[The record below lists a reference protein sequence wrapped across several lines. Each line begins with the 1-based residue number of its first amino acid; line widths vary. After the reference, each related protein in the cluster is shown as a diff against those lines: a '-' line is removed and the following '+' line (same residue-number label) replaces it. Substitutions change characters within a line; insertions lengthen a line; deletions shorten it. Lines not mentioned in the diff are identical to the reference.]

1 MQDTGEN
8 GVMSLQSKREYLGQI
23 RSRYRRA
30 GRVHKS
36 KILDEYCQV
45 CGYDRKYAIKR
56 LAAPPQRPRHKAGRK
71 PLYDKER
78 LLPVL
83 KRVWLA
89 SDQMCSKRLRAALP
103 KWLPHLA
110 ALDPKSKTQLLALS
124 PATMDRLLQ
133 PLRVRYPGKGLG
145 GTKPGTLL
153 KHHIP
158 IRTGNWDINRPG
170 FIEADTVAHC
180 GNSLAGDFVWSLVF
194 TDIFSGWTQL
204 RAVWNKG
211 AAGIQEQIADL
222 EAQTPFALAGFD
234 CDNGSEFL
242 NYPLL
247 HYFTQRQ
254 APVAFTRSRPYHKN
268 DNAHVEQKNWTHVRH
283 LLGWD
288 RLENPRLVALI
299 NDLYREE
306 WSAYQNFFCPN
317 MKLVSKERVRSR
329 YCKRYDPLQTPYER
343 LLQSREVSPQNK
355 RLLQAAYARLNPF
368 ALKKTIEQKLK
379 NIFALNRVRQADSTN
394 P

>member
-1 MQDTGEN
+1 
-8 GVMSLQSKREYLGQI
+8 MSLQSKREYLLQI

-56 LAAPPQRPRHKAGRK
+56 LAADPQRPRRKPGRK
-71 PLYDKER
+71 ALYDPAR

-103 KWLPHLA
+103 QWLPHLSP
-110 ALDPKSKTQLLALS
+110 LDVESKAQLLSLS
-124 PATMDRLLQ
+124 PATMDRLLK
-133 PLRVRYPGKGLG
+133 PVRVRYPGKGLG

-158 IRTGNWDINRPG
+158 IRTGNWDITHPG

-180 GNSLAGDFVWSLVF
+180 GNSLAGDFIWSLVF

-204 RAVWNKG
+204 RAIWNKG
-211 AAGIQEQIADL
+211 AAGVQEQIADL
-222 EAQTPFALAGFD
+222 ERQTPFTLAGFD

-247 HYFTQRQ
+247 AYFTHRKN
-254 APVAFTRSRPYHKN
+254 PVAFTRSRPYHKN
-268 DNAHVEQKNWTHVRH
+268 DNAHVEQKNWTHVRQ
-283 LLGWD
+283 LLGWE
-288 RLENPRLVALI
+288 RLENRRLVGLI
-299 NDLYREE
+299 NDLYRQE

-317 MKLVSKERVRSR
+317 MKLVSKVRVRSR
-329 YCKRYDPLQTPYER
+329 YRKRYDPPQTPYER
-343 LLQSREVSPQNK
+343 LLQSQAVSPENK
-355 RLLQAAYARLNPF
+355 RQLQATYARLNPF
-368 ALKKTIEQKLK
+368 ALKKTIEQKLRK
-379 NIFALNRVRQADSTN
+379 IFALNRVPQGESMN

>member
-1 MQDTGEN
+1 
-8 GVMSLQSKREYLGQI
+8 MSLPSKREYLRQI
-23 RSRYRRA
+23 RSRYRRG

-36 KILDEYCQV
+36 KILDEYCEV

-56 LAAPPQRPRHKAGRK
+56 LASDPHRPRRKPGRK
-71 PLYDKER
+71 ALYDKER
-78 LLPVL
+78 LLPLL

-103 KWLPHLA
+103 QWLPHLSMLSA
-110 ALDPKSKTQLLALS
+110 ENKTQLLSLS
-124 PATMDRLLQ
+124 PATMDRMLR

-158 IRTGNWDINRPG
+158 IRTGNWDITRPG

-180 GNSLAGDFVWSLVF
+180 GNSLAGDFIWSLVF

-204 RAVWNKG
+204 RATWNKG
-211 AAGIQEQIADL
+211 AFGIQQQIIDL
-222 EAQTPFALAGFD
+222 EKQTPFAIAGFD

-247 HYFTQRQ
+247 EYFTHRQ
-254 APVAFTRSRPYHKN
+254 KPVAFTRSRPYHKN
-268 DNAHVEQKNWTHVRH
+268 DNAHVEQKNWTHVRQ

-288 RLENPRLVALI
+288 RLENPQLVESI
-299 NDLYREE
+299 NDLYRKE
-306 WSAYQNFFCPN
+306 WSAYQNFFCPS

-329 YCKRYDPLQTPYER
+329 YRQT
-343 LLQSREVSPQNK
+343 L
-355 RLLQAAYARLNPF
+355 
-368 ALKKTIEQKLK
+368 
-379 NIFALNRVRQADSTN
+379 
-394 P
+394 

>member
-8 GVMSLQSKREYLGQI
+8 GVMSLQSKREYLGEI
-23 RSRYRRA
+23 RSRYHRA
-30 GRVHKS
+30 GRAHKS

-56 LAAPPQRPRHKAGRK
+56 LAADPQRPRRK
-71 PLYDKER
+71 PGRQPRYDKER

-103 KWLPHLA
+103 QWLPHLA
-110 ALDPKSKTQLLALS
+110 PLDVESKTQLLAAS
-124 PATMDRLLQ
+124 PATIDRLLQ

-158 IRTGNWDINRPG
+158 IRTGNWDITRPG

-180 GNSLAGDFVWSLVF
+180 GNSLAGNFVWSLVF

-222 EAQTPFALAGFD
+222 EKQTPFALAGFD

-247 HYFTQRQ
+247 DYFTRRKN
-254 APVAFTRSRPYHKN
+254 PVAFTRSRPYHKN

-288 RLENPRLVALI
+288 RLENPQLVAPI

-329 YCKRYDPLQTPYER
+329 YRKRYDPPQTPYER
-343 LLQSREVSPQNK
+343 LLQSREVSPENK
-355 RLLQAAYARLNPF
+355 RQLQAAYARLNPF
-368 ALKKTIEQKLK
+368 ALKKTIELKLK
-379 NIFALNRVRQADSTN
+379 IIFALNRVQQGESMN

>member
-1 MQDTGEN
+1 
-8 GVMSLQSKREYLGQI
+8 MSLPSKREYLTQI

-56 LAAPPQRPRHKAGRK
+56 LAADPQRPRRKPGRK
-71 PLYDKER
+71 PFYDQER
-78 LLPVL
+78 LWPWL

-103 KWLPHLA
+103 KWLPHLST
-110 ALDPKSKTQLLALS
+110 LSLENKTQLLSLS
-124 PATMDRLLQ
+124 PATMDRWLK
-133 PLRVRYPGKGLG
+133 PWRVRYPGKGLG

-158 IRTGNWDINRPG
+158 IRTGNWDITRPG

-204 RAVWNKG
+204 RATWNKG
-211 AAGIQEQIADL
+211 AFGIQQQIADL
-222 EAQTPFALAGFD
+222 EKHTPFAIAGFD

-247 HYFTQRQ
+247 EYFTQRP

-268 DNAHVEQKNWTHVRH
+268 DNAHVEQKNWTHVRQ

-288 RLENPRLVALI
+288 RLENPQLVEWI
-299 NDLYREE
+299 NDLYRKE
-306 WSAYQNFFCPN
+306 WSAYQNFFCPS

-329 YCKRYDPLQTPYER
+329 YRKRYDAPRTPYER
-343 LLQSREVSPQNK
+343 LLQSQAVSAESKHQ
-355 RLLQAAYARLNPF
+355 LQAAYARLNPF
-368 ALKKTIEQKLK
+368 ALKKTIEEKLK
-379 NIFALNRVRQADSTN
+379 KIFALKSVQHDESMN

>member
-30 GRVHKS
+30 GRVYKS

-56 LAAPPQRPRHKAGRK
+56 LAADPHRPRRQPGRK
-71 PLYDKER
+71 PLYDKEH

-110 ALDPKSKTQLLALS
+110 PLDVESKTQLLALI
-124 PATMDRLLQ
+124 PATMDRLLR

-158 IRTGNWDINRPG
+158 IRTGNWDITHPG

-204 RAVWNKG
+204 RAIWNKG

-222 EAQTPFALAGFD
+222 EQQTPFALEGFD

-254 APVAFTRSRPYHKN
+254 EPVAFTRSRPYHKN
-268 DNAHVEQKNWTHVRH
+268 DNAHVEQKNWTHVRQ
-283 LLGWD
+283 LLGWK
-288 RLENPRLVALI
+288 RLENPQLVAPI

-306 WSAYQNFFCPN
+306 WSAYQNFFCPS
-317 MKLVSKERVRSR
+317 MKLVSKVRVRSR
-329 YCKRYDPLQTPYER
+329 YRKRYDPPQTPYER
-343 LLQSREVSPQNK
+343 LLQSREVSPENK
-355 RLLQAAYARLNPF
+355 RQLQAAYARLNPF
-368 ALKKTIEQKLK
+368 ALKKTIELKLK
-379 NIFALNRVRQADSTN
+379 NIFALNRVQQGESMN

>member
-1 MQDTGEN
+1 
-8 GVMSLQSKREYLGQI
+8 MSLQSKREYLTQI

-56 LAAPPQRPRHKAGRK
+56 LAGDPHRPRRQPGRK

-83 KRVWLA
+83 KRIWLA

-103 KWLPHLA
+103 QWLPHLA
-110 ALDPKSKTQLLALS
+110 TLDVESKTQLLALS
-124 PATMDRLLQ
+124 PATIDRLLQ

-158 IRTGNWDINRPG
+158 IRTGNWDITRPG

-180 GNSLAGDFVWSLVF
+180 GNSLAGNFVWSLVF

-204 RAVWNKG
+204 RAIWNKG

-222 EAQTPFALAGFD
+222 EKQTPFALAGFD

-242 NYPLL
+242 NHPLL
-247 HYFTQRQ
+247 DYFTRRKN
-254 APVAFTRSRPYHKN
+254 PVAFTRSRPYHKN
-268 DNAHVEQKNWTHVRH
+268 DNAHVEQKNWTHVRQ

-288 RLENPRLVALI
+288 RLENRQLVGLI
-299 NDLYREE
+299 NDLYRRE
-306 WSAYQNFFCPN
+306 WGAYQNFFCPN

-329 YCKRYDPLQTPYER
+329 YRKRYDPPQTPYER
-343 LLQSREVSPQNK
+343 LLQSREVSPENK
-355 RLLQAAYARLNPF
+355 RQLQAAYARLNPF
-368 ALKKTIEQKLK
+368 ALKKTIELKLK
-379 NIFALNRVRQADSTN
+379 NIFALNRVQQGESMN

>member
-1 MQDTGEN
+1 M
-8 GVMSLQSKREYLGQI
+8 
-23 RSRYRRA
+23 
-30 GRVHKS
+30 
-36 KILDEYCQV
+36 
-45 CGYDRKYAIKR
+45 
-56 LAAPPQRPRHKAGRK
+56 
-71 PLYDKER
+71 
-78 LLPVL
+78 L

-103 KWLPHLA
+103 QWLPHLA
-110 ALDPKSKTQLLALS
+110 PLDPKSKTQLLALS

-153 KHHIP
+153 QHHIP
-158 IRTGNWDINRPG
+158 IRTGNWDITRPG

-204 RAVWNKG
+204 RAIWHKG

-234 CDNGSEFL
+234 CDNGSEFP

-247 HYFTQRQ
+247 DYFTRRKN
-254 APVAFTRSRPYHKN
+254 PVAFTRSRPYHKN

-288 RLENPRLVALI
+288 RLENPQVVARI
-299 NDLYREE
+299 NDRYRQE

-317 MKLVSKERVRSR
+317 MKLASKERVRSR
-329 YCKRYDPLQTPYER
+329 YRKRYDPPQTPCER

-355 RLLQAAYARLNPF
+355 RQLQAAYARLNPF
-368 ALKKTIEQKLK
+368 ALKNTMEQKLK
-379 NIFALNRVRQADSTN
+379 NIFALNRVQQAVSTN

>member
-1 MQDTGEN
+1 
-8 GVMSLQSKREYLGQI
+8 MSLQSKREYLGQI
-23 RSRYRRA
+23 RSRYHRA
-30 GRVHKS
+30 GRVHKT
-36 KILDEYCQV
+36 KILDEFCAV
-45 CGYDRKYAIKR
+45 CGYDRKHAIKR
-56 LAAPPQRPRHKAGRK
+56 LAADPQRARRKPGRK
-71 PLYDKER
+71 PRYDKER

-103 KWLPHLA
+103 KWLPHLP
-110 ALDPKSKTQLLALS
+110 ALGIESKTQLLSLS
-124 PATMDRLLQ
+124 PATMDRLLK

-158 IRTGNWDINRPG
+158 IRTGNWDITRPG

-211 AAGIQEQIADL
+211 AEGIQKQIVDL
-222 EAQTPFALAGFD
+222 EKQTPFPLRGFD

-247 HYFTQRQ
+247 HYFTQRPK
-254 APVAFTRSRPYHKN
+254 PVAFTPSRPYHKN
-268 DNAHVEQKNWTHVRH
+268 DNAHVEQKNWTHVRQ

-288 RLENPRLVALI
+288 RIENPRLVGWI
-299 NDLYREE
+299 NDLYRTE
-306 WSAYQNFFCPN
+306 WSAYQNFFCPS
-317 MKLVSKERVRSR
+317 MKLVSKTRVHSR
-329 YCKRYDPLQTPYER
+329 YVKRHDPPQTPYER
-343 LLQSREVSPQNK
+343 LLQSPDVSAQSK
-355 RLLQAAYARLNPF
+355 RQLQAAYDNLNPF
-368 ALKKTIEQKLK
+368 ALKNTIELKLK
-379 NIFALNRVRQADSTN
+379 KIFALNRVQHHKSMN

>member
-23 RSRYRRA
+23 RSRYHRA
-30 GRVHKS
+30 GRIHKG

-45 CGYDRKYAIKR
+45 CGYDRKYAIKC
-56 LAAPPQRPRHKAGRK
+56 LAADPTRPRRKAGRK
-71 PLYDKER
+71 PRYDRER

-110 ALDPKSKTQLLALS
+110 PLDVESKRQLLALS
-124 PATMDRLLQ
+124 PATLDRLLQ
-133 PLRVRYPGKGLG
+133 PLRIRYPGKGLG

-158 IRTGNWDINRPG
+158 IRTGNWDITRPG

-180 GNSLAGDFVWSLVF
+180 GNSLAGDFIWSLVF

-222 EAQTPFALAGFD
+222 ERQTPFALAGFN

-247 HYFTQRQ
+247 NYFTQRA
-254 APVAFTRSRPYHKN
+254 APVAFTRFRPYHKN
-268 DNAHVEQKNWTHVRH
+268 DNAHVEQKNWTHVRQ
-283 LLGWD
+283 LLGWE
-288 RLENPRLVALI
+288 RLENPRLVAPI
-299 NDLYREE
+299 NDLYRQE
-306 WSAYQNFFCPN
+306 WSAYQNFFCPS
-317 MKLVSKERVRSR
+317 MKLVSKVRVRSR
-329 YCKRYDPLQTPYER
+329 YVKRYDPPQTPYER
-343 LLQSREVSPQNK
+343 LLQSPAVSTVNK
-355 RLLQAAYARLNPF
+355 RRLQAAYAQLNPF
-368 ALKKTIEQKLK
+368 NLKKIIELKLK
-379 NIFALNRVRQADSTN
+379 NILRSHVSTI
-394 P
+394 PSP

>member
-1 MQDTGEN
+1 MQDTEEN
-8 GVMSLQSKREYLGQI
+8 GVMSLQPKREYLGQI
-23 RSRYRRA
+23 RFRYRRV

-103 KWLPHLA
+103 QWLPHLA
-110 ALDPKSKTQLLALS
+110 PLDTKSKTQLLALS

-158 IRTGNWDINRPG
+158 IRTGNWDITRPG

-204 RAVWNKG
+204 RAIWNKG

-247 HYFTQRQ
+247 DYFTRRKN
-254 APVAFTRSRPYHKN
+254 PVAFTRSRPYHKN

-288 RLENPRLVALI
+288 RLENPQVVALI
-299 NDLYREE
+299 NDLYRQE

-317 MKLVSKERVRSR
+317 MKLASKERVRSR
-329 YCKRYDPLQTPYER
+329 YRKRYDPPQTPYER

-355 RLLQAAYARLNPF
+355 RQLQAAYARLNPF
-368 ALKKTIEQKLK
+368 ALKNTIEQKLK
-379 NIFALNRVRQADSTN
+379 NIFALNRVQQAVSTN

>member
-1 MQDTGEN
+1 
-8 GVMSLQSKREYLGQI
+8 MSLQSKREYSTQI
-23 RSRYRRA
+23 CFRYRRG

-45 CGYDRKYAIKR
+45 CGYDCKYAIKR
-56 LAAPPQRPRHKAGRK
+56 LAVDPQRPRRKPGRK
-71 PLYDKER
+71 PRYDKER

-103 KWLPHLA
+103 KWLPHLSP
-110 ALDPKSKTQLLALS
+110 LDVESKTQLLALS

-158 IRTGNWDINRPG
+158 IRTGHRDVTRPG

-204 RAVWNKG
+204 RAIWNKG

-222 EAQTPFALAGFD
+222 EKQTPFALAGFD

-247 HYFTQRQ
+247 EYFTRRKN
-254 APVAFTRSRPYHKN
+254 PVAFIPSRHYHKN
-268 DNAHVEQKNWTHVRH
+268 DNAHVEQKNWTHVRQ
-283 LLGWD
+283 LPGWD
-288 RLENPRLVALI
+288 RLENRQLVGLI
-299 NDLYREE
+299 NDLYQRE
-306 WSAYQNFFCPN
+306 WSAYQNLFRPN
-317 MKLVSKERVRSR
+317 MKLASKERVRSR
-329 YCKRYDPLQTPYER
+329 YRKRCGPPQTPCER
-343 LLQSREVSPQNK
+343 LLQSREVSPGNK
-355 RLLQAAYARLNPF
+355 LQLQAAYTRLNPF

-379 NIFALNRVRQADSTN
+379 KMFALNRVQQGESMN

>member
-1 MQDTGEN
+1 
-8 GVMSLQSKREYLGQI
+8 MSLSSKREYLLQI
-23 RSRYRRA
+23 RARYHRS
-30 GRVHKS
+30 GRVYKS

-56 LAAPPQRPRHKAGRK
+56 LAVDPKRLRRKPGRK
-71 PLYDKER
+71 PRYDQER
-78 LLPVL
+78 LLPLL

-103 KWLPHLA
+103 KWLPHLS
-110 ALDPKSKTQLLALS
+110 ALSRESKAQLLFLS
-124 PATMDRLLQ
+124 PATMDRWLR

-158 IRTGNWDINRPG
+158 IRTSNWDITRPG

-180 GNSLAGDFVWSLVF
+180 GNSLAGDFIWSLVF
-194 TDIFSGWTQL
+194 TDLFSGWTQL

-211 AAGIQEQIADL
+211 AAGIQEQITDL
-222 EAQTPFALAGFD
+222 EAHTPFAIAGFD

-247 HYFTQRQ
+247 EYFTRRKT
-254 APVAFTRSRPYHKN
+254 PVAFTRSRPYHKN
-268 DNAHVEQKNWTHVRH
+268 DNAHVEQKNWTHVRQ

-288 RLENPRLVALI
+288 RLDNPQLVGLI
-299 NDLYREE
+299 NQLYGQE

-317 MKLVSKERVRSR
+317 MKLVSKERVASR
-329 YCKRYDPLQTPYER
+329 YRRRYDPPQTPYER

-355 RLLQAAYARLNPF
+355 RRLQATYAGLNPF
-368 ALKKTIEQKLK
+368 TLKKSIELKLK
-379 NIFALNRVRQADSTN
+379 NIFALNRVQPAESMN

>member
-1 MQDTGEN
+1 
-8 GVMSLQSKREYLGQI
+8 MSLQSKREYLMQI

-56 LAAPPQRPRHKAGRK
+56 LAADPQRPRRKPGRK

-78 LLPVL
+78 LLPWL

-103 KWLPHLA
+103 KWLPHLS
-110 ALDPKSKTQLLALS
+110 ALSAENKTQLLSLS
-124 PATMDRLLQ
+124 PATMDRLLK
-133 PLRVRYPGKGLG
+133 PLRIRYPGKGLG

-158 IRTGNWDINRPG
+158 IRTGNWDITRPG

-180 GNSLAGDFVWSLVF
+180 GNSLAGNFIWSLVF

-204 RAVWNKG
+204 RATWNKG
-211 AAGIQEQIADL
+211 AFGIQQQIADL
-222 EAQTPFALAGFD
+222 EKHTPFALAGFD

-247 HYFTQRQ
+247 EYFTCRKT
-254 APVAFTRSRPYHKN
+254 PVAFTRSRPYHKN
-268 DNAHVEQKNWTHVRH
+268 DNAHVEQKNWIHVRQ

-288 RLENPRLVALI
+288 RLENPQLVESI
-299 NDLYREE
+299 NDLYRKE
-306 WSAYQNFFCPN
+306 WSAYQNFFCPS

-329 YCKRYDPLQTPYER
+329 YRKRYDAPRTPYER
-343 LLQSREVSPQNK
+343 LLQSPEVSPEKKDQ
-355 RLLQAAYARLNPF
+355 LQAAYARLNPF
-368 ALKKTIEQKLK
+368 ALKKIIEEKLK
-379 NIFALNRVRQADSTN
+379 KIFALKSVQHSESMN

>member
-1 MQDTGEN
+1 
-8 GVMSLQSKREYLGQI
+8 MSLQSKREYLGQI
-23 RSRYRRA
+23 RLRYRRA
-30 GRVHKS
+30 GRLNKGR
-36 KILDEYCQV
+36 ILDEYCLV
-45 CGYDRKYAIKR
+45 CGYERKYAIKR
-56 LAAPPQRPRHKAGRK
+56 LAADPQGVRRKPGRK
-71 PLYDKER
+71 ARYNKEL
-78 LLPVL
+78 LLPAL
-83 KRVWLA
+83 KQVWLA

-103 KWLPHLA
+103 KWLPHLPG
-110 ALDPKSKTQLLALS
+110 LSTESKTHLLSLS
-124 PATMDRLLQ
+124 PATIDRLLK
-133 PLRVRYPGKGLG
+133 PLRVRYPGKGLA

-158 IRTGNWDINRPG
+158 IRTGNWDIRQPG

-211 AAGIQEQIADL
+211 AAGIHEQIMDL
-222 EAQTPFALAGFD
+222 EKQTPFTLKGFD

-247 HYFTQRQ
+247 HYFTRR
-254 APVAFTRSRPYHKN
+254 AEPVAFTRSRPYHKN
-268 DNAHVEQKNWTHVRH
+268 DNAHVEQKNWTHVRQ

-288 RLENPRLVALI
+288 RIENPQAVERI
-299 NDLYREE
+299 NDLYRKE

-317 MKLVSKERVRSR
+317 MKLVSKTRARSR
-329 YCKRYDPLQTPYER
+329 YIKRYDPPQTPYER
-343 LLQSREVSPQNK
+343 LLQSPRLNAKNK
-355 RLLQAAYARLNPF
+355 HQLQATYTALNPF
-368 ALKKTIEQKLK
+368 VLKKTIELKLK
-379 NIFALNRVRQADSTN
+379 KIFALNRVQQSKSMN

>member
-1 MQDTGEN
+1 
-8 GVMSLQSKREYLGQI
+8 MSLPSKREYLMQI

-56 LAAPPQRPRHKAGRK
+56 LAADPHRLRRKPGRK

-78 LLPVL
+78 LLPLL

-103 KWLPHLA
+103 KWLPHLS
-110 ALDPKSKTQLLALS
+110 ALSAENKTRLLSLS
-124 PATMDRLLQ
+124 PATMDRLLK
-133 PLRVRYPGKGLG
+133 PLRIRYPGKGLS

-158 IRTGNWDINRPG
+158 IRTSNWDITRPG

-180 GNSLAGDFVWSLVF
+180 GNSLAGDFIWSLVF

-204 RAVWNKG
+204 RATWNKG
-211 AAGIQEQIADL
+211 AFGIQQQIADL
-222 EAQTPFALAGFD
+222 EKHTPFALAGFD

-247 HYFTQRQ
+247 EYFTCRQ
-254 APVAFTRSRPYHKN
+254 KPVAFTRSRPYHKN
-268 DNAHVEQKNWTHVRH
+268 NNAHVEQKNWTHVRQ

-288 RLENPRLVALI
+288 RLENPQLVESI
-299 NDLYREE
+299 NDLYRKE
-306 WSAYQNFFCPN
+306 WSAYQNFFCPS

-329 YCKRYDPLQTPYER
+329 YRKRYDTPQTPYER
-343 LLQSREVSPQNK
+343 LLQSREVSPEKKDQ
-355 RLLQAAYARLNPF
+355 LQAAYARLNPF
-368 ALKKTIEQKLK
+368 VLKKIIEQKLQK
-379 NIFALNRVRQADSTN
+379 IFALKSVHHSESMN

>member
-1 MQDTGEN
+1 MEDTGEN

-23 RSRYRRA
+23 RSRYQRA
-30 GRVHKS
+30 GRAHKS
-36 KILDEYCQV
+36 KILDEYCLV
-45 CGYDRKYAIKR
+45 CGYERKYAIKR
-56 LAAPPQRPRHKAGRK
+56 LASDPHRARRK
-71 PLYDKER
+71 PRYDKKE
-78 LLPVL
+78 LLPLL
-83 KRVWLA
+83 KKVWLA

-103 KWLPHLA
+103 KWLPHLNH
-110 ALDPKSKTQLLALS
+110 LSVQSKAQLLSLS
-124 PATMDRLLQ
+124 PATMDRLLK
-133 PLRVRYPGKGLG
+133 PLRVRYPGKGLA

-158 IRTGNWDINRPG
+158 IRTGNWDITQPG

-180 GNSLAGDFVWSLVF
+180 GNSLAGDFVWSLVL

-211 AAGIQEQIADL
+211 AEGIHKQIVDL
-222 EAQTPFALAGFD
+222 EKHTPFSLQGFD

-254 APVAFTRSRPYHKN
+254 KPVAFTRSRPYHKN
-268 DNAHVEQKNWTHVRH
+268 DNAHVEQKNWTHVRQ

-288 RLENPRLVALI
+288 RIENPRLVGVI
-299 NDLYREE
+299 NDLYRNE
-306 WSAYQNFFCPN
+306 WSAYQNFFCPG
-317 MKLVSKERVRSR
+317 MKLLSKTRVRSR
-329 YCKRYDPLQTPYER
+329 YVKRYDPPQTPCER
-343 LLQSREVSPQNK
+343 LLQSPHVSAQNK
-355 RLLQAAYARLNPF
+355 RQLQTAYAKLNPF
-368 ALKKTIEQKLK
+368 ALKKTIELKLK
-379 NIFALNRVRQADSTN
+379 NIFALNRVQQPKSMN

>member
-1 MQDTGEN
+1 MEDTEEN

-56 LAAPPQRPRHKAGRK
+56 LAADPQRPRRKAGRK
-71 PLYDKER
+71 PRYDKEL

-103 KWLPHLA
+103 QWLPHLRPLSVTCRA
-110 ALDPKSKTQLLALS
+110 QLLALS

-133 PLRVRYPGKGLG
+133 PLRVRYPGKGLC

-158 IRTGNWDINRPG
+158 IRTGNWDITRPG

-180 GNSLAGDFVWSLVF
+180 GHSLAGNFVWSLVF

-211 AAGIQEQIADL
+211 AAGIQAQIADL
-222 EAQTPFALAGFD
+222 EKQTPFALEGFD

-247 HYFTQRQ
+247 DYFTQREQ
-254 APVAFTRSRPYHKN
+254 PVAFTRSRPYHKN
-268 DNAHVEQKNWTHVRH
+268 DNAHVEQKNWTHVRQ

-288 RLENPRLVALI
+288 RLENPQLVSPI
-299 NDLYREE
+299 NDLYRAE
-306 WSAYQNFFCPN
+306 WSAYQNFFCPS
-317 MKLVSKERVRSR
+317 MKLVSKARVRSR
-329 YCKRYDPLQTPYER
+329 YVKRYDPPQTPYAR
-343 LLQSREVSPQNK
+343 LLQSPAVSAENK
-355 RLLQAAYARLNPF
+355 KRLQAAYARLNPF

-379 NIFALNRVRQADSTN
+379 RILLSRGSSMPSQ
-394 P
+394 

>member
-1 MQDTGEN
+1 
-8 GVMSLQSKREYLGQI
+8 MSLQSKREYLGQI
-23 RSRYRRA
+23 RSRYHRA
-30 GRVHKS
+30 GRVHKI

-56 LAAPPQRPRHKAGRK
+56 LAADPRRPRRKAGRK
-71 PLYDKER
+71 PRYDKEL

-103 KWLPHLA
+103 KWLPHLHPLSVTCRA
-110 ALDPKSKTQLLALS
+110 QLLALS
-124 PATMDRLLQ
+124 PATIDRLLR

-158 IRTGNWDINRPG
+158 IRTGNWDITRPG

-194 TDIFSGWTQL
+194 TDIFSGWTQM

-211 AAGIQEQIADL
+211 AAGIQEQIMDL
-222 EAQTPFALAGFD
+222 EKQTPFALKGFD

-247 HYFTQRQ
+247 NYFTQREE
-254 APVAFTRSRPYHKN
+254 PVAFTRSRPYHKN
-268 DNAHVEQKNWTHVRH
+268 DNAHVEQKNWTHVRQ

-288 RLENPRLVALI
+288 RMENPRLVRVI
-299 NDLYREE
+299 NDLYRRE
-306 WSAYQNFFCPN
+306 WSAYQNFFCPS
-317 MKLVSKERVRSR
+317 MKLLSKARVRSR
-329 YCKRYDPLQTPYER
+329 YVKRYDRPQTPYER
-343 LLQSREVSPQNK
+343 LLQSPAISAQNK
-355 RLLQAAYARLNPF
+355 RQLQAAYAKLNPF
-368 ALKKTIEQKLK
+368 ALKKMIELKLK
-379 NIFALNRVRQADSTN
+379 SIFALNRVHQPDSMN

>member
-1 MQDTGEN
+1 MQDTVEN

-56 LAAPPQRPRHKAGRK
+56 LAVDPQRSRHKAGRK

-103 KWLPHLA
+103 KWLPHLSP
-110 ALDPKSKTQLLALS
+110 LDTESKTQLLALS
-124 PATMDRLLQ
+124 PATMDRLLR

-158 IRTGNWDINRPG
+158 IRTGNWDITRPG

-194 TDIFSGWTQL
+194 TDIFSGWTQM

-222 EAQTPFALAGFD
+222 EGQTPFALEGFD

-254 APVAFTRSRPYHKN
+254 EPVAFTRSRPYHKN
-268 DNAHVEQKNWTHVRH
+268 DNAHVEQKNWTHVRQ
-283 LLGWD
+283 LLGWE
-288 RLENPRLVALI
+288 RLENPRLVVPI

-306 WSAYQNFFCPN
+306 WSAYQNFFCPS
-317 MKLVSKERVRSR
+317 MKLVSKVRVRSR
-329 YCKRYDPLQTPYER
+329 YVKRYDQPQTPYER
-343 LLQSREVSPQNK
+343 LLQCPAVSAENK
-355 RLLQAAYARLNPF
+355 RRLQAAYARLNPF
-368 ALKKTIEQKLK
+368 DLKKIIEQKLK
-379 NIFALNRVRQADSTN
+379 TILLPRCPAH
-394 P
+394 

>member
-1 MQDTGEN
+1 
-8 GVMSLQSKREYLGQI
+8 MSLQSKREYLMQI

-56 LAAPPQRPRHKAGRK
+56 LAADPQRPRRKPGRK

-78 LLPVL
+78 LLPWL

-103 KWLPHLA
+103 KWLPHLS
-110 ALDPKSKTQLLALS
+110 ALSAENKTQLLSLS
-124 PATMDRLLQ
+124 PATMDRLLK
-133 PLRVRYPGKGLG
+133 PLRIRYPGKGLG

-158 IRTGNWDINRPG
+158 IRTGNWDITRPG

-180 GNSLAGDFVWSLVF
+180 GNSLAGNFIWSLVF

-204 RAVWNKG
+204 RATWNKG
-211 AAGIQEQIADL
+211 AFGIQQQIADL
-222 EAQTPFALAGFD
+222 EKHTPFALAGFD

-247 HYFTQRQ
+247 EYFTCRKT
-254 APVAFTRSRPYHKN
+254 PVAFTRSRPYHKN
-268 DNAHVEQKNWTHVRH
+268 DNAHVEQKNWTHVRQ

-288 RLENPRLVALI
+288 RLENPQLVESI
-299 NDLYREE
+299 NDLYRKE
-306 WSAYQNFFCPN
+306 WSAYQNFFCPS

-329 YCKRYDPLQTPYER
+329 YRKRYDAPRTPYER
-343 LLQSREVSPQNK
+343 LLQSPEVSPEKKDQ
-355 RLLQAAYARLNPF
+355 LQAAYARLNPF
-368 ALKKTIEQKLK
+368 ALKKIIEEKLK
-379 NIFALNRVRQADSTN
+379 KIFALKSVQHSESMN

>member
-1 MQDTGEN
+1 MPDTEEN
-8 GVMSLQSKREYLGQI
+8 GVMSLQSKREYLMQI

-36 KILDEYCQV
+36 KILDEDCQI

-56 LAAPPQRPRHKAGRK
+56 LAADPHRPQRQPGRK
-71 PLYDKER
+71 PRYDKAR

-83 KRVWLA
+83 QRVWLA

-103 KWLPHLA
+103 QWLPHLA
-110 ALDPKSKTQLLALS
+110 PLDVESQTQLLAAS
-124 PATMDRLLQ
+124 PATLDRLLQ
-133 PLRVRYPGKGLG
+133 PLRVRYPGKGLA

-158 IRTGNWDINRPG
+158 VRTGHWDITRPG

-180 GNSLAGDFVWSLVF
+180 GSSLAGNFVWSLVF

-222 EAQTPFALAGFD
+222 ERQTPFARAGFD

-242 NYPLL
+242 NDPLL
-247 HYFTQRQ
+247 HYFTRRE

-268 DNAHVEQKNWTHVRH
+268 DNAHVEQKNWTHVRQ
-283 LLGWD
+283 LLGWE
-288 RLENPRLVALI
+288 RLENP
-299 NDLYREE
+299 
-306 WSAYQNFFCPN
+306 Q
-317 MKLVSKERVRSR
+317 
-329 YCKRYDPLQTPYER
+329 
-343 LLQSREVSPQNK
+343 
-355 RLLQAAYARLNPF
+355 
-368 ALKKTIEQKLK
+368 
-379 NIFALNRVRQADSTN
+379 
-394 P
+394 

>member
-1 MQDTGEN
+1 
-8 GVMSLQSKREYLGQI
+8 MSLQSKREYLTQI

-36 KILDEYCQV
+36 KIIDEYCHV

-56 LAAPPQRPRHKAGRK
+56 LAADPHRLRRKPGRK

-78 LLPVL
+78 LLPLL

-103 KWLPHLA
+103 KWLPHLS
-110 ALDPKSKTQLLALS
+110 ALSAENKTQLLSLS
-124 PATMDRLLQ
+124 PATMDRLLK
-133 PLRVRYPGKGLG
+133 PLRVRYPGKGLA

-158 IRTGNWDINRPG
+158 IRTGNWDITRPG

-204 RAVWNKG
+204 RATWNKG
-211 AAGIQEQIADL
+211 AFGIQQQIADL
-222 EAQTPFALAGFD
+222 EKHTPFAIAGFD

-247 HYFTQRQ
+247 EYFTHRQ
-254 APVAFTRSRPYHKN
+254 KPVAFTRSRPYHKN
-268 DNAHVEQKNWTHVRH
+268 DNAHVEQKNWTHVRQ

-288 RLENPRLVALI
+288 RLENPQLVELI
-299 NDLYREE
+299 NDLYRKE
-306 WSAYQNFFCPN
+306 WSAYQNFFCPS

-329 YCKRYDPLQTPYER
+329 YRKRYDAPRTPYER
-343 LLQSREVSPQNK
+343 LLQSPEVSAENK
-355 RLLQAAYARLNPF
+355 DQLQAAYTRLNPF
-368 ALKKTIEQKLK
+368 ALKKMIEEKLK
-379 NIFALNRVRQADSTN
+379 KIFTLKSVHHYESMN